1 MDILTISTILR
12 NLVPIGLVIALLLFL
27 RLGIKAKSVRSAQA
41 ELSIFIVI
49 WVIAELLRAML
60 LLGIIQTNPMFEFLG
75 ILIHT
80 MSMIAFGIFMV
91 FRFYRYS
98 AGR

>member
-1 MDILTISTILR
+1 MR
-12 NLVPIGLVIALLLFL
+12 NLVPIGLIIALLLFL
-27 RLGIKAKSVRSAQA
+27 RLGIKAKSIRSVQA

-49 WVIAELLRAML
+49 WVSAELLRAML
-60 LLGIIQTNPMFEFLG
+60 LLGIIRTNATLEFSG
-75 ILIHT
+75 IVIHT

>member
-1 MDILTISTILR
+1 MR
-12 NLVPIGLVIALLLFL
+12 NLVPIGLIIALVLFL
-27 RLGIKAKSVRSAQA
+27 RLGIKAKSIRSVQA

-49 WVIAELLRAML
+49 WVSAELLRAML
-60 LLGIIQTNPMFEFLG
+60 LLGIIRTNATLEFSG
-75 ILIHT
+75 IVIHT

>member
-1 MDILTISTILR
+1 MR
-12 NLVPIGLVIALLLFL
+12 NLVPIGLIIALVLFL
-27 RLGIKAKSVRSAQA
+27 RLGIKAKSIRSVQA

-49 WVIAELLRAML
+49 WVTAELLRAML
-60 LLGIIQTNPMFEFLG
+60 LLGIIRTNATLEFSG
-75 ILIHT
+75 IVIHT